1 MKTIAIDI
9 GGTTIK
15 GALFLNNN
23 IIKEATKPT
32 MGNTNRETILA
43 NIKAVINELFSSDVI
58 GIGISSAGNINPDL
72 GLCTYATDNLKG
84 FTGLNIKKTIEEQY
98 KVECAVENDAICA
111 LYGEMINYPTIK
123 NITML
128 TLGTGVGGAA
138 LVDGNILHGSKFTG
152 ARFGH
157 LIIEKNGRLCNCGQR
172 GCIEQYISAT
182 ALIKEAKKHNIN
194 VNSAKE
200 VFLLASN
207 GDSKAKVIVDEFL
220 CYLETVLT
228 SINSFISPEVI
239 ILGGGVSLANIIKEK
254 NKIENVRFAVFK
266 DKSSLYGANYL
277 INKALEKRV

>member
-98 KVECAVENDAICA
+98 KVECVVENDAICA

-254 NKIENVRFAVFK
+254 NKIENVRFAVYK